1 MQLNTAF
8 ISELQFEAANT
19 RKMLER
25 VPFDNTD
32 WKPHTKSHTVAT
44 LAKHVARI
52 PEWIPLI
59 INNEE
64 VNLIQSPFPPYPEI
78 NSGAELADFFDQNI
92 NKAKAALESAT
103 NEDLMKTFTMRRGD
117 HIIFNLPKA
126 ALIRSMSMNHLVHH
140 RGQLSVYLRLLD
152 VPVPGMY
159 GPSADEQR
167 PA

>member
-1 MQLNTAF
+1 MNLNTAF

-32 WKPHTKSHTVAT
+32 WKPHTKSHTVTT

-59 INNEE
+59 LNNDG
-64 VNLIQSPFPPYPEI
+64 VDLIQSPFPPYPEI
-78 NSGAELADFFDQNI
+78 NSGAELADFYDKNVA
-92 NKAKAALESAT
+92 NAKEALESTT
-103 NEDLMKTFTMRRGD
+103 NEDFMKPFVMHRGD
-117 HIIFNLPKA
+117 HVIFNLPKA
-126 ALIRSMSMNHLVHH
+126 AVIRNMSMNHLVHH

-167 PA
+167 VG